1 MRHLFILISALS
13 LFISSVAQA
22 KDVTDDDI
30 VILYENDVHGRMHG
44 YAQLCELRKE
54 MQRKTENVCVVSLG
68 DFSQGGPLCSVSHGQ
83 YAVDVMNNIGYDFIT
98 IGNHEYDYGL
108 EQLNR
113 LVGSLKAKTLVCN
126 YIDLATGKTVF
137 LPYAIRKFK
146 NLNIGFIGCVTPI
159 TKLSDSPHS
168 FIDDKG
174 NDLYSFSHE
183 NFYEVIQK
191 NIDEVRALGADVVI
205 LLAHL
210 GDIDNSFET
219 SEETIRRT
227 TGIDIVLDGHAHNVI
242 ESRYVCNSQ
251 GDSILLSSTGY
262 LFENIGQLV
271 ITGKGKYETTLIPV
285 TKEAKQDKTISAQI
299 EGFQATFNNLP
310 TIAESPYELVAFD
323 KVHDTYDRNCQT
335 NLGSLCAE
343 AFRVMSRAD
352 IGWINAGGVR
362 NTISSGRI
370 TFKELLSA
378 FPFENRIC
386 VCQFTGKQ
394 IIDALEY
401 GISRAPEDNGSYP
414 QVSGITFDIDLNVK
428 SNVLSDPTKPF
439 AGIGEGPRRVT
450 NVQVLNSVTQKYEP
464 IDLDKHY
471 SLASI
476 DFILKNHGCNG
487 ILDNGTI
494 VQDNQM
500 VDTQLL
506 EDFLRNHLKGAIP
519 KTYSSIRMKPF

>member
-1 MRHLFILISALS
+1 MRHLFILFFALS
-13 LFISSVAQA
+13 VLIPSAVEA
-22 KDVTDDDI
+22 KDVTDNDI
-30 VILYENDVHGRMHG
+30 VILFENDVHGHMQG

-54 MQRKTENVCVVSLG
+54 MQRQTENVCVVSLG

-98 IGNHEYDYGL
+98 IGNHEFDYGL
-108 EQLNR
+108 EQLDH

-126 YIDLATGKTVF
+126 YKDLKTGKTVF

-159 TKLSDSPHS
+159 TKLSDSPQS
-168 FIDDKG
+168 FIDKDG
-174 NDLYSFSHE
+174 NDLYTFSHE
-183 NFYEVIQK
+183 NFYEVIQQ
-191 NIDEVRALGADVVI
+191 NINEVRALGADVVI

-219 SEETIRRT
+219 SEETIHRT
-227 TGIDIVLDGHAHNVI
+227 TGLDIVLDGHAHNVI
-242 ESRYVCNSQ
+242 ESRYVCNAN

-271 ITGKGKYETTLIPV
+271 ISGKGDYKTTLIPV
-285 TKEAKQDKTISAQI
+285 SKDAKQDLAIKAQI

-310 TIAESPYELVAFD
+310 TIAETPYELVAFD

-362 NTISSGRI
+362 NTIGSGRI

-414 QVSGITFDIDLNVK
+414 QVSGVTFDIDLNVT
-428 SNVLSDPTKPF
+428 SNILSDPTKPF

-450 NVQVLNSVTQKYEP
+450 NVKVLNRSTQQYEP
-464 IDLDKHY
+464 IELDKHY

-487 ILDNGTI
+487 ILDNGII

-506 EDFLRNHLKGAIP
+506 EDYLKIHLSGFIP
-519 KTYSSIRMKPF
+519 KKYSSIRMRPF